1 MRPKLIIL
9 HHTGNPAADGDE
21 RMGDQG
27 TSGHDAGD
35 DICQDGLDRHA
46 QKGAKAA
53 KDQEAAKKAVETAE
67 EVAKVAA
74 EGGTQP
80 PEGHDMSK
88 TNGSCLRSC
97 AHHGAAS
104 SYDLEGPQ
112 QDNQVAK
119 VDVKTIH
126 KGGAFKSAK
135 AHACS
140 RLAHGSTVTGDHRTS
155 ALHQACF
162 MMLGGV
168 VRSICI
174 GIAIA

>member
-88 TNGSCLRSC
+88 TNGELI
-97 AHHGAAS
+97 AAS
-104 SYDLEGPQ
+104 CI
-112 QDNQVAK
+112 VAELWNHIVTAGNVHQCK
-119 VDVKTIH
+119 
-126 KGGAFKSAK
+126 
-135 AHACS
+135 HA
-140 RLAHGSTVTGDHRTS
+140 LA
-155 ALHQACF
+155 
-162 MMLGGV
+162 
-168 VRSICI
+168 
-174 GIAIA
+174 